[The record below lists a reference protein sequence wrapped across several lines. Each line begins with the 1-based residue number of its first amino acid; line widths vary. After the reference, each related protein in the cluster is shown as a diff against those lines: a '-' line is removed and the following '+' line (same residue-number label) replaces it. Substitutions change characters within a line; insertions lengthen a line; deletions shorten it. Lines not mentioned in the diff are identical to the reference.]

1 MLIGEYA
8 HTLDVKGRVNFPAK
22 LLTDLGDRFILSKGL
37 DGCLFVY
44 SAEEWG
50 NLERKIKE
58 LPLSKSR
65 PLQRYFFA
73 GAAEVE
79 VDKQGRIVIPQKLRD
94 HAGLEKDVMIIGASS
109 RAEIWDKERWNLSCE
124 ELTAETIE
132 SAMEEL
138 GF

>member
-1 MLIGEYA
+1 VLIGEYA

-79 VDKQGRIVIPQKLRD
+79 VDKQGRIVIPQKLRE

>member
-8 HTLDVKGRVNFPAK
+8 HTLDQKGRVNFPAK

-50 NLERKIKE
+50 NLEKKIKE

-65 PLQRYFFA
+65 TLQRYFFA

-79 VDKQGRIVIPQKLRD
+79 VDKQGRIVIPAKLRE
-94 HAGLEKDVMIIGASS
+94 HAGLEKEIMIIGASS
-109 RAEIWDKERWNLSCE
+109 RAEIWNKDRWDQNCQD
-124 ELTAETIE
+124 LTDETIE
-132 SAMEEL
+132 QAMEEL

>member
-58 LPLSKSR
+58 LPLPKSR

-79 VDKQGRIVIPQKLRD
+79 VDKQGRIVIPQKLRE

>member
-79 VDKQGRIVIPQKLRD
+79 VDKQGRIVIPQKLRE

>member
-44 SAEEWG
+44 SLEEWS

-58 LPLSKSR
+58 LPMSQSR
-65 PLQRYFFA
+65 KLQRYFFA

-79 VDKQGRIVIPQKLRD
+79 IDKQGRIVIPAKLRE
-94 HAGLEKDVMIIGASS
+94 HASLEKDIMIIGASS
-109 RAEIWDKERWNLSCE
+109 RAEIWDKEKWDQSCE

-132 SAMEEL
+132 QAMEEL

>member
-22 LLTDLGDRFILSKGL
+22 LLADLGDHFILSKGL

-79 VDKQGRIVIPQKLRD
+79 VDKQGRIVIPQKLRE
-94 HAGLEKDVMIIGASS
+94 HAGLEKEVMIIGASS
-109 RAEIWDKERWNLSCE
+109 RAEIWDKERWNQSCE
-124 ELTAETIE
+124 ELTPETIE

-138 GF
+138 GL

>member
-1 MLIGEYA
+1 M
-8 HTLDVKGRVNFPAK
+8 
-22 LLTDLGDRFILSKGL
+22 TDLGDRFILSKGL

-79 VDKQGRIVIPQKLRD
+79 VDKQGRIVIPQKLRE

>member
-79 VDKQGRIVIPQKLRD
+79 VDKQGRIVIPQKLRE

-109 RAEIWDKERWNLSCE
+109 RAEIWDRERWNLSCE

>member
-8 HTLDVKGRVNFPAK
+8 HTLDQKGRVNFPAK

-44 SAEEWG
+44 SMEEWG

-65 PLQRYFFA
+65 TLQRYFFA
-73 GAAEVE
+73 GAADVE
-79 VDKQGRIVIPQKLRD
+79 VDYQGRFVIP
-94 HAGLEKDVMIIGASS
+94 A
-109 RAEIWDKERWNLSCE
+109 
-124 ELTAETIE
+124 
-132 SAMEEL
+132 
-138 GF
+138 

>member
-1 MLIGEYA
+1 M
-8 HTLDVKGRVNFPAK
+8 
-22 LLTDLGDRFILSKGL
+22 
-37 DGCLFVY
+37 
-44 SAEEWG
+44 
-50 NLERKIKE
+50 
-58 LPLSKSR
+58 
-65 PLQRYFFA
+65 
-73 GAAEVE
+73 
-79 VDKQGRIVIPQKLRD
+79 DKQGRIVIPQKLRE